1 MRFKETFKTKINQKK
16 KNNEQT
22 DQLGELV
29 GRLRGPPG
37 IPGRGR
43 PGPPGLPGLQGVT
56 GWQQMLFF
64 AIETHPPNSKFSHE
78 TARRSGSLIFVS
90 MCTALCFSS

>member
-1 MRFKETFKTKINQKK
+1 MRFKETFKTKINPPPK

-64 AIETHPPNSKFSHE
+64 AIETRCLLRTRQIRNFRMKLHADP
-78 TARRSGSLIFVS
+78 A
-90 MCTALCFSS
+90 A